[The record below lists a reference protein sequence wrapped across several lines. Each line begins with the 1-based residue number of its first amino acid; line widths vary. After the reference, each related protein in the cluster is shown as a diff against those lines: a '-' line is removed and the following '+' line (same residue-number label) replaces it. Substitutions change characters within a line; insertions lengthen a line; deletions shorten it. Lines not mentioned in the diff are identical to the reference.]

1 MKKIHDIKK
10 LKFYI
15 EKVNMSHIFKV
26 NAVDY
31 LELHCF
37 EQGESIYFTQDRCK
51 YLHILVYGKVKI
63 FLLNSEG
70 NFMLLDFSKPYDF
83 IGDIE
88 FVRGKNICH
97 NVEAITECLLIA
109 IPTSKINE
117 ITISGELYRLLS
129 QSIADKL
136 IKTSKKFSQV
146 ILYPIKNRLVTC
158 LIEISDKDKINNF
171 KTQEVADFL
180 GVTPRHVR
188 RILSE
193 LYSENIIERK
203 GDSMHILNKKL
214 LLKYAI
220 KE

>member
-15 EKVNMSHIFKV
+15 KKVNMSHIFKP

-63 FLLNSEG
+63 FLLNNEG

-83 IGDIE
+83 IGDVE
-88 FVRGKNICH
+88 FIQQKNIYH

-109 IPTSKINE
+109 IPISKIHD

-129 QSIADKL
+129 QSISDKL

-193 LYSENIIERK
+193 LYTENIIEKK
-203 GDSMHILNKKL
+203 GQSIHILNKKL
-214 LLKYAI
+214 LYEYAI

>member
-15 EKVNMSHIFKV
+15 EKVNMSHIFKP
-26 NAVDY
+26 NAIDH

-63 FLLNSEG
+63 FLLNNEG

-83 IGDIE
+83 IGDVE
-88 FVRGKNICH
+88 FIQQKNIYH
-97 NVEAITECLLIA
+97 NVEAIIECLLIA
-109 IPTSKINE
+109 IPISKIHE
-117 ITISGELYRLLS
+117 ITISDELYRLLS
-129 QSIADKL
+129 QSVSDKL

-171 KTQEVADFL
+171 KTQEIADYL

-193 LYSENIIERK
+193 LYTENIIEK
-203 GDSMHILNKKL
+203 EGQSIHILNKKL
-214 LLKYAI
+214 LYKYAI